1 MKVALVSILLSVF
14 TVVGFSQQVPSEAEN
29 IDFICTFGDQT
40 EATWGDDDHV
50 QVFFF
55 LVPKNNP
62 RPFFLRI
69 FDPEIGGLNDQVV
82 SEPVTG
88 KSTFSVIG
96 GKGCYSEPDARE
108 YNLKGNYR
116 SGSLLKSITFEQQT
130 KFDNDWFAMGPFN
143 PSDGEYVKEFDSYVF
158 KIISEVKGG
167 DDGNLYKYFFSTEK
181 VRNISVEGANVF
193 TYKYTFRLKPA
204 KYDVAHLYPLIDEN
218 TVSIRQYNFDFDYE
232 GSIKAYSVSK
242 NGLPMKMSGDGD
254 LATSEHPITFDEKGK
269 SINIQIV
276 KSKNR
281 LNDMTF
287 YILNQ
292 YDKAIPFFAIPIG
305 GVPKYKF
312 KVELDYDYVNKKRSM
327 GN

>member
-1 MKVALVSILLSVF
+1 MKSLIFSILFACVAFGALA
-14 TVVGFSQQVPSEAEN
+14 QQVPSEAEN
-29 IDFICTFGDQT
+29 IDFICTFGDRA
-40 EATWGDDDHV
+40 EKTWGDDDNI

-55 LVPKNNP
+55 LVPKNNNK
-62 RPFFLRI
+62 PFYLRI
-69 FDPEIGGLNDQVV
+69 FDPEIGGLNDQ
-82 SEPVTG
+82 EVTAPLDG
-88 KSTFSVIG
+88 KSTYSVIG

-108 YNLKGNYR
+108 YNPKGKFR
-116 SGSLLKSITFEQQT
+116 SGTLLKQITFEQQT
-130 KFDNDWFAMGPFN
+130 KFDNDWFPLGPFN
-143 PSDGEYVKEFDSYVF
+143 PTDGEYVREFDSYVF
-158 KIISEVKGG
+158 KVISEVKGG

-218 TVSIRQYNFDFDYE
+218 TVSIRQYNFDFDFE

-242 NGLPMKMSGDGD
+242 NGLPMRMSGDGVT
-254 LATSEHPITFDEKGK
+254 ATSEHPVTFDEKGK

-276 KSKNR
+276 KSQNR

-292 YDKAIPFFAIPIG
+292 YDKAVPFFAIPIG

-312 KVELDYDYVNKKRSM
+312 KLELDYDYINKKRSM